1 MAEQV
6 EIEFYLDSDEVTFL
20 ESWENKYGELNEEQ
34 LEKVYQEI
42 AQDIETKY
50 QSGEHQL
57 GKLFLYKEIAVGY
70 SDYSTFNNW
79 FLFSASK
86 KR

>member
-6 EIEFYLDSDEVTFL
+6 EIDFYLDSDEEAFL
-20 ESWENKYGELNEEQ
+20 ESWENKYSQLNDEQ
-34 LEKVYQEI
+34 LEELYQAI
-42 AQDIETKY
+42 AQDIELKY

-79 FLFSASK
+79 FLFSSSK
-86 KR
+86 R

>member
-6 EIEFYLDSDEVTFL
+6 AIDFYLDSDEEAFL
-20 ESWENKYGELNEEQ
+20 ESWENKYSQLNDEQ
-34 LEKVYQEI
+34 LEELYQAI
-42 AQDIETKY
+42 AQDIELKY

-79 FLFSASK
+79 FLFSSSK
-86 KR
+86 R

>member
-1 MAEQV
+1 MADQV

-20 ESWENKYGELNEEQ
+20 ESWEDKYGELNEEQ
-34 LEKVYQEI
+34 LEKLYQEI
-42 AQDIETKY
+42 AQDIESKY

-57 GKLFLYKEIAVGY
+57 GKSFSYKEVKVGY

-79 FLFSASK
+79 FLFSAA